1 MTKMPLEVTPFSHGD
16 RLDEKSRLNFGKVH
30 TVEHNLRVRPIGRF
44 SEESMSFYRGY
55 VRESLSD
62 PN

>member
-1 MTKMPLEVTPFSHGD
+1 MTKVPLEVAPFSPGD

-44 SEESMSFYRGY
+44 STESMSYYRGY
-55 VRESLSD
+55 VRESLWS